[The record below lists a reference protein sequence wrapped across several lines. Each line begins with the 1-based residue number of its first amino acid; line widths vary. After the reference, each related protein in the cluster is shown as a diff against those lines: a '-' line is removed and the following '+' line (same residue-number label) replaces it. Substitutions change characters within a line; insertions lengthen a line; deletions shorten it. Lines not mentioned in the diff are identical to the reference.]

1 MITFIFKSKKH
12 KWTTKERYRDAL
24 EFQDSVFQFWDHTNS
39 GPTLTI
45 FLVNWFIFFSEYF
58 LFMSNRKMILR
69 LLLPFHLLFCLVAL
83 VQSLSPAPPV
93 HLPHPPELVRLLCVT
108 PLSQL
113 VLHMKAHLLFL
124 QSIKRHFLHFWVFP
138 QSCQVRI
145 QHHFAQFMQNSKC
158 WSVHPNR
165 YWISGQTK
173 SGLTILRNLALK
185 KTGFLFLLL
194 PQPYPNPVL
203 GPFSPMPGCSSGT
216 HSF

>member
-1 MITFIFKSKKH
+1 
-12 KWTTKERYRDAL
+12 
-24 EFQDSVFQFWDHTNS
+24 
-39 GPTLTI
+39 
-45 FLVNWFIFFSEYF
+45 
-58 LFMSNRKMILR
+58 MILR

-83 VQSLSPAPPV
+83 VQSLSPAPPI

-113 VLHMKAHLLFL
+113 VLPVTQKAHLLFL

-145 QHHFAQFMQNSKC
+145 QHHFAQLMQNSKC

-165 YWISGQTK
+165 CRISGQTK

-185 KTGFLFLLL
+185 KTSFLFLLTWQIFL
-194 PQPYPNPVL
+194 
-203 GPFSPMPGCSSGT
+203 SPKVNFMCHGSH
-216 HSF
+216 HSRKCWVILK